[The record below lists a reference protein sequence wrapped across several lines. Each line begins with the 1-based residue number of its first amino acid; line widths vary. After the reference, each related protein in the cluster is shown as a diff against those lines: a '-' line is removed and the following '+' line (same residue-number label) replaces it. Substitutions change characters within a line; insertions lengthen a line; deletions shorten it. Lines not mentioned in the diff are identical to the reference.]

1 MSEITDDLDANTTR
15 EQLIYLTELR
25 AYVHAEAGWIRTLT
39 EAIQEGVA
47 GRQTATEV
55 GQTVADVAA
64 PYRAEIARV
73 RNLSVPP
80 GCEAVGRALDAET
93 VSAGAYLSG
102 LGRWTA
108 AGQTGID
115 LLREN
120 AGEDVGRI
128 LSEFLAA
135 RDEFETAFF
144 EAARLLELP
153 NAEA

>member
-1 MSEITDDLDANTTR
+1 MAQTPDDLNANTTR

-25 AYVHAEAGWIRTLT
+25 SYVHEEAGWIRTLT

-55 GQTVADVAA
+55 GQAVADVAA

-80 GCEAVGRALDAET
+80 GCEAVERALEAET
-93 VSAGAYLSG
+93 AAAGAYLSG

-120 AGEDVGRI
+120 AGEDVGRV
-128 LSEFLAA
+128 LAEFLAA
-135 RDEFETAFF
+135 RDDFEAAFT
-144 EAARLLELP
+144 EAARLLEP
-153 NAEA
+153 PSGQA

>member
-1 MSEITDDLDANTTR
+1 MSHTSDDLDANTTR

-25 AYVHAEAGWIRTLT
+25 SYVHEEAGWIRTLT

-80 GCEAVGRALDAET
+80 GCEAVGSALDAET
-93 VSAGAYLSG
+93 VAAGAYLSG

-128 LSEFLAA
+128 LAEFVAA
-135 RDEFETAFF
+135 RDEFESAFL
-144 EAARLLELP
+144 EAARLLEMP
-153 NAEA
+153 HAAG